1 MAQVTFE
8 KLNPNA
14 PLFAELK
21 SGKYAWWEKVKANQD
36 LYIEIRK
43 DNNINVYY
51 QGGSVI
57 RLHYCSRH
65 KKVQAF
71 THRKYLYG
79 KGEGYEE
86 IAEILSE
93 KLDTIIT
100 NIPTYYSQ
108 KKGTSKEKWSETYIK
123 GNIRI
128 NHKSEYIDS
137 EFAYIEGDTNIQIDL
152 VECIAGEIRFVE
164 LKRIGDARMVTE
176 DMHPEILTQIDSYRK
191 FIASHTE
198 EILKY
203 YQSLYT
209 IKKDLGITVPLGK
222 PSRLNTEP
230 LLLIFDNWEKE
241 NDKRTIHR
249 EKMEEILEKIAKPK
263 IKYQII
269 NSFIVPKRTFY
280 SAEQRKQI
288 SYYDKFLND
297 KAENKGIYKGKPR
310 DFVLKEKDSKY
321 NLFSSIINSDD
332 SVEDYFS
339 LYSIAWWGENAEK
352 HLPTGHFVSS
362 QIHCLNHLFA
372 LRHDKDAI
380 KTIVENA
387 TGIKTAKVLPSP
399 LDKDGYITFEF
410 VFKNKSLLG
419 EKHETRGANCTS
431 IDALVYVELND
442 GKKLFIPIEWKY
454 TETYCGEETRE
465 ESFGRY
471 SRIHEGSNCQKWTS
485 LYRADPFY
493 ELMRQTLLVERI
505 IKTKECGIEADD
517 YVHIVVCP
525 NKNEEL
531 LGDIQLFRESLSSAG
546 KKRFYVIDPQ
556 DLLAPLHGNE
566 KYANLLDY
574 LKKRYWESVK

>member
-1 MAQVTFE
+1 MRKRVTFDTLDP
-8 KLNPNA
+8 KA
-14 PLFAELK
+14 KLFAELK
-21 SGKYAWWEKVKANQD
+21 SGKYAWWKKVKTNPN

-43 DNNINVYY
+43 DNSINVYY
-51 QGGSVI
+51 QGGSVM
-57 RLHYCSRH
+57 RLEYGR
-65 KKVQAF
+65 KLNAY
-71 THRKYLYG
+71 THRKYLHG
-79 KGEGYEE
+79 TGTGYEE
-86 IAEILSE
+86 CADQLNA
-93 KLDTIIT
+93 KLDSIIAS
-100 NIPTYYSQ
+100 IPRFYSQ
-108 KKGTSKEKWSETYIK
+108 RKGTSKEKWSETYIK

-176 DMHPEILTQIDSYRK
+176 DMQPEILTQIDSYRK
-191 FIASHTE
+191 FIVSHTE

-209 IKKDLGITVPLGK
+209 IKKDLGITIPFGK
-222 PSRLNTEP
+222 PSKLNTEP

-241 NDKRTIHR
+241 NNKRTIHR
-249 EKMEEILEKIAKPK
+249 EKMEEILEKIAKTK

-288 SYYDKFLND
+288 SYYDRFLND

-321 NLFSSIINSDD
+321 NLFSTDN

-339 LYSIAWWGENAEK
+339 LYSIAWWGENANK
-352 HLPTGHFVSS
+352 GLPSGHLVSS

-372 LRHDKDAI
+372 LRLDENAVRK
-380 KTIVENA
+380 IVANA
-387 TGIKTAKVLPSP
+387 TGLKIAKVLPSP
-399 LDKDGYITFEF
+399 LDNDGFITFEF
-410 VFKNKSLLG
+410 VFKNKSLLD
-419 EKHETRGANCTS
+419 ETHEIRGTKCTS
-431 IDALVYVELND
+431 IDAFVYAELEN
-442 GKKLFIPIEWKY
+442 GKKLLVPIEWKF

-471 SRIHEGSNCQKWTS
+471 SKRHEGSNCQKWTP

-493 ELMRQTLLVERI
+493 ELMRQTLLVENI
-505 IKTKECGIEADD
+505 IKTKGCGIEADD
-517 YVHIVVCP
+517 YAHIVVCP
-525 NKNEEL
+525 GGNKEL
-531 LGDIQLFRESLSSAG
+531 LTDIHKFSETLSTKG
-546 KKRFYVIDPQ
+546 QVRFHMIDPQ
-556 DLLAPLHGNE
+556 DLLAPIHGNK
-566 KYANLLDY
+566 KYSKLIDY
-574 LKKRYWESVK
+574 LQKRYWN